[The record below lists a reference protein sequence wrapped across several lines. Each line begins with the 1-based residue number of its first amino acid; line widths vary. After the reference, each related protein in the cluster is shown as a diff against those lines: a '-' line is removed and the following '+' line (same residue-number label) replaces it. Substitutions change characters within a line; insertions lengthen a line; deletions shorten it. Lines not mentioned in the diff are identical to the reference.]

1 MIVTGFM
8 LFSSEAI
15 KCYENPPFW
24 AKMIMLFFAIV
35 FQYTVV
41 RSTTNRPAVS
51 LSRFRATA
59 AACLSLF
66 LWFGVGAAGRAIGFY

>member
-1 MIVTGFM
+1 M

-24 AKMIMLFFAIV
+24 AKMITLFFAIV

-41 RSTTNRPAVS
+41 RSTTRKSAVS
-51 LSRFRATA
+51 PGRFRATTT
-59 AACLSLF
+59 ACLSLL